1 MSEESEF
8 QKELASFYEELQAR
22 QKQMDPVA
30 AKALFE
36 NLSHLYSYSPDERQG
51 GRTSMQMCMAPA
63 CAVYIWCNSQL
74 YYPKKLAEHLNRK
87 DLKVVDTH
95 WLNGAEWHGRWFS
108 GIILDHAAHLNEQQ
122 GQWFEAVLTR
132 VEK

>member
-30 AKALFE
+30 AKALYE
-36 NLSHLYSYSPDERQG
+36 NLAYLYSYSDERQG
-51 GRTSMQMCMAPA
+51 GRTSLQMCMAPA
-63 CAVYIWCNSQL
+63 CAVYIWCNSRL
-74 YYPKKLAEHLNRK
+74 YYPRKLAEHLNRK
-87 DLKVVDTH
+87 DLQIVDPH
-95 WLNGAEWHGRWFS
+95 WLEGMDWRGRWFS
-108 GIILDHAAHLNEQQ
+108 GVVVDHAAHLTEPQ
-122 GQWFEAVLTR
+122 GMWFEAVLTR